1 MGISVKVAKFR
12 YSGARYGS
20 ITDRVIWEW
29 RGLFWVLW
37 CEWSDYFN
45 KGLFL
50 FMKMRGRMVCVCV
63 IITLA
68 RAEEGDCLVQGTLF
82 FWRVIHFMVG
92 LVCRPQVQKALLF
105 LSQPTLLGQ
114 IGTWERYTSEGDH
127 NFNGGRGLLLSLW
140 VGPYQ
145 TTFLHLTSCGCGA
158 LIFLLHTLGLDWGL
172 ALSIMYIV
180 HITPFW
186 GHIWTGIWWIV
197 KKILALIWWVL
208 VISWFIQ
215 WCEVY
220 YLFII
225 LDEMPLE

>member
-1 MGISVKVAKFR
+1 MGISVKVGKFR

-140 VGPYQ
+140 VGPCQ
-145 TTFLHLTSCGCGA
+145 TTFLHLNIMWVWCSHLLTS
-158 LIFLLHTLGLDWGL
+158 HTGSGLGFGSLNNVHCAYHTILGSHLDWDL
-172 ALSIMYIV
+172 MD
-180 HITPFW
+180 
-186 GHIWTGIWWIV
+186 
-197 KKILALIWWVL
+197 
-208 VISWFIQ
+208 
-215 WCEVY
+215 C
-220 YLFII
+220 
-225 LDEMPLE
+225 